1 MWGTLLAVWTV
12 AGVTVKTAKSLG
24 ISSVRCSGCQCA
36 HAPALTHRAQV
47 DDVKQKFER
56 VMSPY
61 AERCQDALEPY
72 RDGVRACVQHACHA
86 RLRLTRPLSA
96 QLLTGQGSLKNSEMT
111 SRLKHMMR

>member
-1 MWGTLLAVWTV
+1 M
-12 AGVTVKTAKSLG
+12 
-24 ISSVRCSGCQCA
+24 
-36 HAPALTHRAQV
+36 

-72 RDGVRACVQHACHA
+72 RDGVRASACGA
-86 RLRLTRPLSA
+86 QCRACSGLTRHRL